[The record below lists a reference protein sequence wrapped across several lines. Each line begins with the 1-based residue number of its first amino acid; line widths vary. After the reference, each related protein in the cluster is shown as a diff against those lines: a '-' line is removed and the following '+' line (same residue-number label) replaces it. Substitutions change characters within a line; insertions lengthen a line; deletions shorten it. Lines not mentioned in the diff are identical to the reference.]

1 MLKLSAMSN
10 NGPILLRMQNG
21 FRERRNLHEKFCG
34 FKGPDNHHHATTEAM
49 NASANAAETPAHL
62 LSKRG
67 SSPMANESYCGVTL
81 LKKAENTPTNV
92 DSKRVAASRLDAMVH
107 LVATRAPIAP
117 ARLAG
122 SSASLELMCVGNV
135 VGLLLT
141 NAGLILMRSG
151 QPVLLYLVPSKFGVL
166 VVAKWLTNGL
176 LRKLWDRPT
185 EFNQLQRWSSP
196 GDCHDGQCRMR
207 FPWWSGSRRP
217 YLQAEKGILLMHRA
231 SSLTLAGKVHE
242 ALQDGIAA
250 VELNRK
256 NLRAHICVA
265 KCCVLLGK
273 ADDAKEAYQQM
284 DLVLRGLN
292 PRLYP
297 RLDDYRAQL
306 HEGLLAVESL
316 ESLLRE
322 INRCT
327 VANDNKGALRA
338 TEDAIAIALNSFE
351 LRMQKLKL
359 LMILWY
365 GNTMYISE
373 KAKLLVNRA
382 AALVMVG
389 KFQEALQD
397 GIAAV
402 ELDRT
407 FLRAHLRVAKCC
419 LLLGKADDAKEAY
432 QQMDLVLRGLN
443 PRQYPRLDDYRA
455 QLHEGLL
462 AVESLESLLWE
473 INRCTVANDNK
484 GALRATKDAMAI
496 AIGSQELRLQKVTLL
511 LTLWYGNIWLQS
523 GSPSGMYNMC
533 CSEFDKVEAY
543 CTYLVRKSASGGIIS
558 LGIKMAVLYCR
569 ALHYHDKTEQAF
581 EVLEQLLRVAPTNV
595 DLLHVKRLWELMEDV
610 SLAAY
615 EAFNRG
621 DCNKAV
627 LLYTK
632 ALTLD
637 KHHRTYNAS

>member
-1 MLKLSAMSN
+1 MQLK
-10 NGPILLRMQNG
+10 RQHTCCQNADPH
-21 FRERRNLHEKFCG
+21 RW
-34 FKGPDNHHHATTEAM
+34 PTQ
-49 NASANAAETPAHL
+49 
-62 LSKRG
+62 
-67 SSPMANESYCGVTL
+67 SYCGVTL

-207 FPWWSGSRRP
+207 FPWWRTSKPISFSVPLPDCPKDDSLQPAAGSQPPPPPPSPSKSFELKMQAYRAYSGRDFAQYIKLCSCALEALDKELESGSRRP

-231 SSLTLAGKVHE
+231 SSLTLVGKVHE

-256 NLRAHICVA
+256 NLRA
-265 KCCVLLGK
+265 
-273 ADDAKEAYQQM
+273 DDAKEAYQQM
-284 DLVLRGLN
+284 DLILRGLN
-292 PRLYP
+292 PRQYP

-351 LRMQKLKL
+351 LRMQ
-359 LMILWY
+359 
-365 GNTMYISE
+365 NESD
-373 KAKLLVNRA
+373 KAEDCR
-382 AALVMVG
+382 
-389 KFQEALQD
+389 
-397 GIAAV
+397 
-402 ELDRT
+402 R
-407 FLRAHLRVAKCC
+407 
-419 LLLGKADDAKEAY
+419 
-432 QQMDLVLRGLN
+432 
-443 PRQYPRLDDYRA
+443 RLD
-455 QLHEGLL
+455 Q
-462 AVESLESLLWE
+462 
-473 INRCTVANDNK
+473 K
-484 GALRATKDAMAI
+484 G
-496 AIGSQELRLQKVTLL
+496 
-511 LTLWYGNIWLQS
+511 
-523 GSPSGMYNMC
+523 
-533 CSEFDKVEAY
+533 
-543 CTYLVRKSASGGIIS
+543 ASGGVTS
-558 LGIKMAVLYCR
+558 VGIKMSVLYCR
-569 ALHYHDKTEQAF
+569 ALHYHNKTEQAF

-637 KHHRTYNAS
+637 KHHRTYNASVLGSRATAYMALAQYDKAVQDCNAALKYRPVYFKVLLRRARCYDIMNLYKESVADYDEYMAKAKVTPDDLRHVPKTAQDGELFKYMSAAYGVLSDKQLKAAYDMELRYRGH

>member
-1 MLKLSAMSN
+1 M
-10 NGPILLRMQNG
+10 
-21 FRERRNLHEKFCG
+21 
-34 FKGPDNHHHATTEAM
+34 T
-49 NASANAAETPAHL
+49 
-62 LSKRG
+62 
-67 SSPMANESYCGVTL
+67 
-81 LKKAENTPTNV
+81 
-92 DSKRVAASRLDAMVH
+92 
-107 LVATRAPIAP
+107 
-117 ARLAG
+117 
-122 SSASLELMCVGNV
+122 
-135 VGLLLT
+135 
-141 NAGLILMRSG
+141 
-151 QPVLLYLVPSKFGVL
+151 
-166 VVAKWLTNGL
+166 
-176 LRKLWDRPT
+176 
-185 EFNQLQRWSSP
+185 
-196 GDCHDGQCRMR
+196 
-207 FPWWSGSRRP
+207 
-217 YLQAEKGILLMHRA
+217 
-231 SSLTLAGKVHE
+231 
-242 ALQDGIAA
+242 
-250 VELNRK
+250 
-256 NLRAHICVA
+256 
-265 KCCVLLGK
+265 
-273 ADDAKEAYQQM
+273 
-284 DLVLRGLN
+284 
-292 PRLYP
+292 
-297 RLDDYRAQL
+297 
-306 HEGLLAVESL
+306 
-316 ESLLRE
+316 
-322 INRCT
+322 
-327 VANDNKGALRA
+327 
-338 TEDAIAIALNSFE
+338 
-351 LRMQKLKL
+351 
-359 LMILWY
+359 LWY
-365 GNTMYISE
+365 GNTIESDKAEDCRRRLDQKGASGGEPSVGTGSGRSKIPIAVRRPIRKEQRPPGADHKIPASTRATHGTSKPISFSVPLPDCPKDDSLQPAACSPPPPPPPSPSKSFELKMHDCPKDDSLRPAAASPPPPPPPSPPKWFGFCKQGCEAFTDGEFAQCIERFTSALDILGEELERGLCGPALQSE

-511 LTLWYGNIWLQS
+511 LTL
-523 GSPSGMYNMC
+523 C
-533 CSEFDKVEAY
+533 EFDKVEAY

-615 EAFNRG
+615 EAFNR
-621 DCNKAV
+621 V

-637 KHHRTYNAS
+637 KHHRTYNASVLGSRATTYMALAQYDKAVQDCNAALKYRPVYFKVLLRRARCYDIMNLYKESVADYDEYMAKAKMTPDDLRHVRRERDQVQEDWDRSKYRRDGWDNDFPYSSHQRVPNEQHRNKAHEHAGGANQNGPLRPPYVPPSPTHYQVLRVPSTATQDEIKKSYRKLALVYHPDKAKTAQDGELFKYMSAAYGVLSDKQLKAAYDMELRYRGH

>member
-1 MLKLSAMSN
+1 MQLK
-10 NGPILLRMQNG
+10 RQHTCCQNADPH
-21 FRERRNLHEKFCG
+21 RW
-34 FKGPDNHHHATTEAM
+34 PTQ
-49 NASANAAETPAHL
+49 
-62 LSKRG
+62 
-67 SSPMANESYCGVTL
+67 SYCGVTL

-207 FPWWSGSRRP
+207 FPWWREPAAGSQPPPPPPSPSKSFELKMQAYRAYSGRDFAQYIKLCSCALEALDKELESGSRRP

-231 SSLTLAGKVHE
+231 SSLTLVGKVHE

-284 DLVLRGLN
+284 DLVLRGLT
-292 PRLYP
+292 PRQYP

-407 FLRAHLRVAKCC
+407 FLRVRPT
-419 LLLGKADDAKEAY
+419 E
-432 QQMDLVLRGLN
+432 
-443 PRQYPRLDDYRA
+443 
-455 QLHEGLL
+455 
-462 AVESLESLLWE
+462 
-473 INRCTVANDNK
+473 
-484 GALRATKDAMAI
+484 
-496 AIGSQELRLQKVTLL
+496 
-511 LTLWYGNIWLQS
+511 
-523 GSPSGMYNMC
+523 MC
-533 CSEFDKVEAY
+533 IYDMVF
-543 CTYLVRKSASGGIIS
+543 
-558 LGIKMAVLYCR
+558 
-569 ALHYHDKTEQAF
+569 
-581 EVLEQLLRVAPTNV
+581 
-595 DLLHVKRLWELMEDV
+595 
-610 SLAAY
+610 
-615 EAFNRG
+615 
-621 DCNKAV
+621 
-627 LLYTK
+627 
-632 ALTLD
+632 
-637 KHHRTYNAS
+637 

>member
-1 MLKLSAMSN
+1 MQAYRAYSGRDFAQYIKLCSCA
-10 NGPILLRMQNG
+10 L
-21 FRERRNLHEKFCG
+21 
-34 FKGPDNHHHATTEAM
+34 EA
-49 NASANAAETPAHL
+49 
-62 LSKRG
+62 
-67 SSPMANESYCGVTL
+67 
-81 LKKAENTPTNV
+81 
-92 DSKRVAASRLDAMVH
+92 LDKE
-107 LVATRAPIAP
+107 
-117 ARLAG
+117 
-122 SSASLELMCVGNV
+122 LE
-135 VGLLLT
+135 
-141 NAGLILMRSG
+141 
-151 QPVLLYLVPSKFGVL
+151 
-166 VVAKWLTNGL
+166 
-176 LRKLWDRPT
+176 
-185 EFNQLQRWSSP
+185 
-196 GDCHDGQCRMR
+196 
-207 FPWWSGSRRP
+207 SGSRRP

-284 DLVLRGLN
+284 DLVLRGLT
-292 PRLYP
+292 PRQYP

-359 LMILWY
+359 LM
-365 GNTMYISE
+365 
-373 KAKLLVNRA
+373 
-382 AALVMVG
+382 
-389 KFQEALQD
+389 
-397 GIAAV
+397 
-402 ELDRT
+402 
-407 FLRAHLRVAKCC
+407 
-419 LLLGKADDAKEAY
+419 
-432 QQMDLVLRGLN
+432 
-443 PRQYPRLDDYRA
+443 
-455 QLHEGLL
+455 
-462 AVESLESLLWE
+462 
-473 INRCTVANDNK
+473 
-484 GALRATKDAMAI
+484 
-496 AIGSQELRLQKVTLL
+496 TL
-511 LTLWYGNIWLQS
+511 
-523 GSPSGMYNMC
+523 C
-533 CSEFDKVEAY
+533 EFDKVEEY
-543 CTYLVRKSASGGIIS
+543 CTRLDQKGASGGIIS
-558 LGIKMAVLYCR
+558 LGIKMSVLYCR
-569 ALHYHDKTEQAF
+569 ALHYHNKTEQAF

-637 KHHRTYNAS
+637 KHHRTYNASVLGSRATAYMALAQYDKAVQDCNAALKYRPVYFKVLLRRARCYDIMNLYKESVADYDEYMAKAKVTPDDLRHVRRERDQVQEDWDRSKYRRDGWDNDFPYSSHQRVPNEQHRNKAHEHAGGANQNGPLRPPYVPPSPTHYQVLRVPSTATQDEIKKSYRKLALVYHPAKTAQDGELFKYMSAAYGVLSDKQLKAAYDMELRYRGH

>member
-1 MLKLSAMSN
+1 MQAYRAYSGRDFAQYIKLCSCA
-10 NGPILLRMQNG
+10 L
-21 FRERRNLHEKFCG
+21 
-34 FKGPDNHHHATTEAM
+34 EA
-49 NASANAAETPAHL
+49 
-62 LSKRG
+62 
-67 SSPMANESYCGVTL
+67 
-81 LKKAENTPTNV
+81 
-92 DSKRVAASRLDAMVH
+92 LDKE
-107 LVATRAPIAP
+107 
-117 ARLAG
+117 
-122 SSASLELMCVGNV
+122 LE
-135 VGLLLT
+135 
-141 NAGLILMRSG
+141 
-151 QPVLLYLVPSKFGVL
+151 
-166 VVAKWLTNGL
+166 
-176 LRKLWDRPT
+176 
-185 EFNQLQRWSSP
+185 
-196 GDCHDGQCRMR
+196 
-207 FPWWSGSRRP
+207 SGSRRP

-250 VELNRK
+250 VELDRK

-284 DLVLRGLN
+284 DLILRGLN
-292 PRLYP
+292 RRLYP

-359 LMILWY
+359 LMTLWY

-419 LLLGKADDAKEAY
+419 VLLGKADDAKEAY

-496 AIGSQELRLQKVTLL
+496 AIGSQELRLQKV
-511 LTLWYGNIWLQS
+511 
-523 GSPSGMYNMC
+523 
-533 CSEFDKVEAY
+533 EEY

-558 LGIKMAVLYCR
+558 LGIKMSVLYCR
-569 ALHYHDKTEQAF
+569 ALHYHNKTEQAF

-637 KHHRTYNAS
+637 KHHRTYNASVLGSRATTYMALAQYDKAVQDCNAALKYRPESVADYDEYMAKAKMTPDDLRHVRRERDQVQEDWDRSKYRRDGWDNDFPYSWYMALLDGRPCGGDGISNLLSTQHDEVASEGEPH

>member
-1 MLKLSAMSN
+1 MQLKRLHTCC
-10 NGPILLRMQNG
+10 QNADPH
-21 FRERRNLHEKFCG
+21 RW
-34 FKGPDNHHHATTEAM
+34 PTQ
-49 NASANAAETPAHL
+49 
-62 LSKRG
+62 
-67 SSPMANESYCGVTL
+67 SYCGVTL

-122 SSASLELMCVGNV
+122 SSASLELMCVGYV

-151 QPVLLYLVPSKFGVL
+151 QPVLLYLVPSKLGVL
-166 VVAKWLTNGL
+166 VVAQWLTNGL

-185 EFNQLQRWSSP
+185 EFNQLQRWTGSP
-196 GDCHDGQCRMR
+196 PTPPPPSPSKSFELKMQAYRAYSGRDFAQYIKLCSCALEALDKELE
-207 FPWWSGSRRP
+207 SGSRRP
-217 YLQAEKGILLMHRA
+217 FLQAEKAILLMHRA

-250 VELNRK
+250 VELDRK

-273 ADDAKEAYQQM
+273 ADDAKEAYRHV
-284 DLVLRGLN
+284 DLILRGLN
-292 PRLYP
+292 RRLYP

-338 TEDAIAIALNSFE
+338 TEDAIAIA
-351 LRMQKLKL
+351 
-359 LMILWY
+359 
-365 GNTMYISE
+365 
-373 KAKLLVNRA
+373 
-382 AALVMVG
+382 
-389 KFQEALQD
+389 
-397 GIAAV
+397 
-402 ELDRT
+402 
-407 FLRAHLRVAKCC
+407 
-419 LLLGKADDAKEAY
+419 
-432 QQMDLVLRGLN
+432 
-443 PRQYPRLDDYRA
+443 
-455 QLHEGLL
+455 
-462 AVESLESLLWE
+462 
-473 INRCTVANDNK
+473 
-484 GALRATKDAMAI
+484 
-496 AIGSQELRLQKVTLL
+496 IGSQELRLQKVTLL

-533 CSEFDKVEAY
+533 CSESDKAED
-543 CTYLVRKSASGGIIS
+543 CRRRLDQKGASGGRTS
-558 LGIKMAVLYCR
+558 VGIKMAVLYCR

-581 EVLEQLLRVAPTNV
+581 EVLEQLLRVAPTSV

-615 EAFNRG
+615 EASTRG
-621 DCNKAV
+621 DYNKAV

-637 KHHRTYNAS
+637 KHHRTYNASVLGSRATTYMALAQYDKAVQDCNAALKYRPVYFKVLLRRARCYDIMNLYKESVADYDEYMAKAKVTPDDLRHVHKAKTAQDGELFKYMSAAYGVLSDKQLKAAYDMELRYRGH